1 MQSLPHSRRPC
12 NLLTFL
18 VWVFLFSGLP
28 SVFPDRLRLKSG
40 EILQGK
46 AVTVTSTYV
55 EWQDLGKR
63 YKFPH
68 SEVLGIDIGYDGLPA
83 CFDQTT
89 FGQEDCAYLVHKLS
103 KTTLQITKQSS
114 PLKLESIP
122 TKKIKYLKI
131 NADETLD
138 ASRYFEAGVSGIWIF
153 KSKEIK
159 GILKKTENSNL
170 FIESKDSGL
179 EEFPSSEFLSFSL
192 DNRSKLAEN
201 LVKET
206 PKVIPGYN
214 PILEKNYK
222 KAGFLFA
229 GALFSA
235 AGMLYEYNQAIAA
248 INSNTQ
254 YVPLGD
260 GRIIVVANTFGNDRY
275 DFHRERFY
283 GYTAIFSLILG
294 YTLYDSFFIGNS
306 EPQKNHSG
314 NPVYLRPLVQGFG
327 STIPISHERTLD
339 KQGIMYGF
347 SFDSKF

>member
-1 MQSLPHSRRPC
+1 MRRVPHLRRIH
-12 NLLTFL
+12 NLLTIFG
-18 VWVFLFSGLP
+18 WVVLCFGIP
-28 SVFPDRLRLKSG
+28 SVFADRLRLKSG

-68 SEVLGIDIGYDGLPA
+68 SEVLGIDIGYDGLPS
-83 CFDQTT
+83 CFDQST

-103 KTTLQITKQSS
+103 RNSIQITKQNS
-114 PLKLESIP
+114 PLKLETVP
-122 TKKIKYLKI
+122 TKRIKYLQM
-131 NADETLD
+131 NSDDSLD
-138 ASRYFEAGVSGIWIF
+138 ASRYFDPGVSGIWRF
-153 KSKEIK
+153 KTKEIR
-159 GILKKTENSNL
+159 GTLKKIENSI
-170 FIESKDSGL
+170 FSIESKDSGNAEL
-179 EEFPSSEFLSFSL
+179 PASEFLSYTL

-201 LVKET
+201 LVTET

-235 AGMLYEYNQAIAA
+235 AGMLYEYNQAVAA

-254 YVPLGD
+254 YVPLSD
-260 GRIIVVANTFGNDRY
+260 GRIVIVANTFGNNQY
-275 DFHRERFY
+275 EFHRERFY
-283 GYTAIFSLILG
+283 GYTAVLSLILG
-294 YTLYDSFFIGNS
+294 YTLYDSFYIGNS
-306 EPQKNHSG
+306 EPQKNHSA
-314 NPVYLRPLVQGFG
+314 NPVYLKPIIHGIGNTNPYFPDRSLDRNGF
-327 STIPISHERTLD
+327 I
-339 KQGIMYGF
+339 YGF